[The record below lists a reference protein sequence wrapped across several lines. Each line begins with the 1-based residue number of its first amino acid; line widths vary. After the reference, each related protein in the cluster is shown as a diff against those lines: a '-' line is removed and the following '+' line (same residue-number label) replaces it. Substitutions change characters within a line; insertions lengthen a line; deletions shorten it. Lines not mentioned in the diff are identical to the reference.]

1 MNRPL
6 SQQDFELI
14 RDYLRRTAG
23 LEFDE
28 ARRHGLA
35 AIVSTRLAA
44 TGVSGVPEYV
54 AALDATS
61 GSVERQRLL
70 DAVTIQETHFHRA
83 RPQIEA
89 LRDHILPDII
99 RRAADEGREVVVW
112 SAGCSTGEEPFTLAM
127 LMLEVAAALPPWLA
141 RPAMRVVGSDVSSAA
156 LQVATSAT
164 YSGRTI
170 DLAEPEAVKRWL
182 QLEPDGTYVVRDEVR
197 ALVTFV
203 HNNLIADAPPFR
215 AASIDLIVCRHV
227 TIYFARETTRAL
239 VGRFQTALA
248 PEGWLL
254 MGPAESLWQ
263 VSDAFTL
270 EAVGEAFAYRSAADR
285 PVERPG
291 PRPAERTSLG
301 GRPGDRSADRP
312 GPSARL
318 KSTGAAARG
327 ILPRRLG
334 VPLTPQSRTAPPP
347 GSQPPASGLRS
358 AEPPRAPASR
368 AVAGLGTPFERAQ
381 AEFDLGRYDRA
392 AQQCQAIVDADPV
405 HPAAYVLL
413 GHALLNEG
421 DAPGAVG
428 PLQKAVFL
436 DPQAGHA
443 HFLLAVALSSCG
455 RAAQAGPSYRAAA
468 ATLAGVPAET
478 VRRLLDGRK
487 MSELVQLCRR
497 LADAAEGA
505 AQDQAEADGTRPVPA
520 PAGRGL

>member
-1 MNRPL
+1 MNRAL
-6 SQQDFELI
+6 SQEDFELI

-35 AIVSTRLAA
+35 AIVATRLAS
-44 TGVSGVPEYV
+44 TGVAGVPAYV

-203 HNNLIADAPPFR
+203 HNNLIADAPPFK

-239 VGRFQTALA
+239 VGRFQAALA

-291 PRPAERTSLG
+291 PRPVDRATPAGLSSD
-301 GRPGDRSADRP
+301 RPADRP

-318 KSTGAAARG
+318 RSTGAAARG

-334 VPLTPQSRTAPPP
+334 VPLTPQPRTTQ
-347 GSQPPASGLRS
+347 SSASGSRP
-358 AEPPRAPASR
+358 AEPPRAATSR
-368 AVAGLGTPFERAQ
+368 VVAELGSPFERAQ

-392 AQQCQAIVDADPV
+392 AQQCQSIVDTDPV

-436 DPQAGHA
+436 DPKAGHA

-505 AQDQAEADGTRPVPA
+505 AQDQAEVDGTRPVPA

>member
-1 MNRPL
+1 MSRPL
-6 SQQDFELI
+6 SQSDFELL

-28 ARRHGLA
+28 ARRSGLA
-35 AIVSTRLAA
+35 SIIATRVSA
-44 TGVSGVPEYV
+44 TGLPGVPEYV
-54 AALDATS
+54 AALDSAS

-83 RPQIEA
+83 RPQIDA
-89 LRDHILPDII
+89 LRDQILPDII
-99 RRAADEGREVVVW
+99 RRAAEESREVVVW

-170 DLAEPEAVKRWL
+170 DLAEPEAVQRWL
-182 QLEPDGTYVVRDEVR
+182 QREPDGTYVVRDEVR

-215 AASIDLIVCRHV
+215 VGSVDLIVCRHV
-227 TIYFARETTRAL
+227 TIYFSRETTRAL
-239 VGRFQTALA
+239 VGRFHGALD
-248 PEGWLL
+248 PQGWLL

-270 EAVGEAFAYRSAADR
+270 QAVGEAFAYRAAPDMV
-285 PVERPG
+285 PAQ
-291 PRPAERTSLG
+291 PRPRTS
-301 GRPGDRSADRP
+301 
-312 GPSARL
+312 
-318 KSTGAAARG
+318 GAEARG

-334 VPLTPQSRTAPPP
+334 VPLTARLRTSLAAV
-347 GSQPPASGLRS
+347 PAGPTHGTS
-358 AEPPRAPASR
+358 PRVPAQT
-368 AVAGLGTPFERAQ
+368 VTPIGTPFEQAQ

-392 AQQCQAIVDADPV
+392 AQQCQTIVDADPV

-436 DPQAGHA
+436 EPRAGHA

-455 RAAQAGPSYRAAA
+455 RVAQAGPSYRAAA
-468 ATLAGVPAET
+468 ATLAEVAPDT

-487 MSELVQLCRR
+487 MTELVQLCRR

-505 AQDQAEADGTRPVPA
+505 AQDQDEAETARTVPA
-520 PAGRGL
+520 PAGRGT

>member
-1 MNRPL
+1 MSRPL
-6 SQQDFELI
+6 SQADFELL
-14 RDYLRRTAG
+14 REYLRRTAG

-35 AIVSTRLAA
+35 ASVATRLAA
-44 TGVSGVPEYV
+44 TGHSGVAESV
-54 AALDATS
+54 TALDVPS

-99 RRAADEGREVVVW
+99 RRAADDGREVVVW

-127 LMLEVAAALPPWLA
+127 LMLEVAAALPPWLT

-170 DLAEPEAVKRWL
+170 DLAEPEAVQRWL
-182 QLEPDGTYVVRDEVR
+182 QSEPDGTYVVRDEVR

-203 HNNLIADAPPFR
+203 HNNLIADSPPFK
-215 AASIDLIVCRHV
+215 ADSIDLIVCRHV
-227 TIYFARETTRAL
+227 TIYFSRETTRAL
-239 VGRFQTALA
+239 VGRFQGALA
-248 PEGWLL
+248 PAGWLL

-270 EAVGEAFAYRSAADR
+270 EAVGEAFAYRSA
-285 PVERPG
+285 
-291 PRPAERTSLG
+291 T
-301 GRPGDRSADRP
+301 DRSVVRP
-312 GPSARL
+312 DETAPASSPGSGRLPLLSGPTARL
-318 KSTGAAARG
+318 RSTGAAARG

-334 VPLTPQSRTAPPP
+334 VPLTPQIR
-347 GSQPPASGLRS
+347 PPATRTV
-358 AEPPRAPASR
+358 EPPRPAR
-368 AVAGLGTPFERAQ
+368 PIVAAIGTPFEQAQ

-436 DPQAGHA
+436 EPQAGHA
-443 HFLLAVALSSCG
+443 HFLLAVALSTCG

-468 ATLAGVPAET
+468 ATLAGVPPET

-487 MSELVQLCRR
+487 MAELVQLCRR

-505 AQDQAEADGTRPVPA
+505 AQDQAAPESHRPVPA